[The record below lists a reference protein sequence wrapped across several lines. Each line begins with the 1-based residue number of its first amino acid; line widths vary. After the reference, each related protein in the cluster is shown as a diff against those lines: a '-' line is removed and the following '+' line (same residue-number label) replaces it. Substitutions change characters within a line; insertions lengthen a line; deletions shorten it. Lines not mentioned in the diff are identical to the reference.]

1 MIGKDA
7 CTPKDPTNLAS
18 VNATDTPPPCP
29 PAAGGV
35 NAGNDGGAEDDA
47 LERYLAQLECSAFL
61 TNKTLTKDPDDGGF
75 GKSAEEVCL
84 AAAHGGC
91 DYEDAP
97 ISVWAVVSLC
107 GLVLVPVVWFGL
119 THRTRRP
126 HPWFKML
133 LLCLSFISSMFW
145 MDVVAGEAVAVLTA
159 LGQMWGLD
167 MAILGLTVLAWGNSI
182 GDLVADLSVARAGS
196 PNMAVTAC
204 FAGPL
209 FNMLVGLG
217 VSFFVQ
223 CAATGG
229 PVRVDYST
237 GVKNTTLV
245 SLTVSFVGLAGIL
258 CATALAGGVGG
269 FRLRKWWI
277 WPLMGYYSSYM
288 LAEVIIAFVQGN

>member
-1 MIGKDA
+1 MGSGWWRGRRQRRRRRRRCAGKISSTAGVQRLPNKQDA
-7 CTPKDPTNLAS
+7 DKRPRRRWFWQECGGSVPCSGPWWLRLRGRPNLCVGGGLFVWPGPRSGGVVRTHTPH
-18 VNATDTPPPCP
+18 
-29 PAAGGV
+29 PAAAPMV
-35 NAGNDGGAEDDA
+35 QDA
-47 LERYLAQLECSAFL
+47 LAL
-61 TNKTLTKDPDDGGF
+61 P
-75 GKSAEEVCL
+75 
-84 AAAHGGC
+84 
-91 DYEDAP
+91 
-97 ISVWAVVSLC
+97 
-107 GLVLVPVVWFGL
+107 
-119 THRTRRP
+119 
-126 HPWFKML
+126 L
-133 LLCLSFISSMFW
+133 LYF
-145 MDVVAGEAVAVLTA
+145 
-159 LGQMWGLD
+159 
-167 MAILGLTVLAWGNSI
+167 LTVLAWGNSI